1 MVVVLQPWGIWKCEV
16 EFSSCHMVDDPGI
29 WYPGILNIQSCPRS
43 PTEKY
48 IYIFIHFPT
57 FLMIFSHLLSSIQT
71 SIYPSHILTFH
82 SSSASYFNQ
91 NTNLAASFP
100 IYSTFLPFIL
110 NCPNSYLI
118 QISQLKAY
126 LRISLQQSPL
136 LLSWITFLDS
146 CLLTAWFSPFRG
158 YIILWVYTFVFHF
171 LSSHSLKFTPIS
183 LSSQSTTETT
193 LVKVL

>member
-16 EFSSCHMVDDPGI
+16 EFSGCHMVDDPGI

-43 PTEKY
+43 PIEKY

-57 FLMIFSHLLSSIQT
+57 FLMIFSHLLLSIQT

-110 NCPNSYLI
+110 NELSQFLSNSNLSTQSLLTDI
-118 QISQLKAY
+118 TPAIIS
-126 LRISLQQSPL
+126 SPL
-136 LLSWITFLDS
+136 LNNFPWLLPPYSLILSF
-146 CLLTAWFSPFRG
+146 
-158 YIILWVYTFVFHF
+158 
-171 LSSHSLKFTPIS
+171 
-183 LSSQSTTETT
+183 
-193 LVKVL
+193 